1 MSAVLSTPAP
11 ASRLSV
17 ISCGKCGVSRPA
29 GHLHC
34 FACGARLDGRVS
46 GAGKLGSVRQR
57 ASALF
62 ATVRRGSGAVTRR
75 LRLWTPQAPRAPRS
89 PRQGSLTSTYATPV
103 FQRRTWGDRIARGY
117 VYASFAAVSLWFVAG
132 SNGAVPVAADAPV
145 TEACAWVDTQRLH
158 LMAEAGRVA
167 DTHRPGIAP
176 RLVELAGLVGSRTA
190 AG

>member
-1 MSAVLSTPAP
+1 MSAVLSTPALA

-62 ATVRRGSGAVTRR
+62 ATVRRGSGATIRR
-75 LRLWTPQAPRAPRS
+75 LLVRMPKAPRS
-89 PRQGSLTSTYATPV
+89 PRQGSLTKTYAPPV
-103 FQRRTWGDRIARGY
+103 FRRRTWGDRIARGY

-132 SNGAVPVAADAPV
+132 SNGAVPVAAGAPV

-158 LMAEAGRVA
+158 ILAEAGRAA
-167 DTHRPGIAP
+167 DTHRPGIAQ